1 MLKSSK
7 QKVWIIFLNWNSVRN
22 VFISDIPAKFI
33 KPIKLKKLQP
43 NRVDDVD
50 PPAIEVVQTEVEKEK
65 LTNYD
70 DDTDSIT
77 CTVEESEF
85 ICFEEESLDLTVSD
99 EFTEECFRY

>member
-1 MLKSSK
+1 M
-7 QKVWIIFLNWNSVRN
+7 F
-22 VFISDIPAKFI
+22 FISDTPAKFI